1 MHRSFLMKSSSAAAR
16 TGCMPVPPLFDHDSL
31 TAVESPAKQN
41 PAPSKLAKKVV
52 RKKAMPMASEAE
64 DDPMTDMFGT
74 SPFAKPAPTTRHR
87 AEKATTP
94 SKPKPAPKE
103 RTPVLSKAIK
113 RIIDKPAQAQR
124 EHREAPRPRERLVRH
139 EDDYDHDHGHDHGS
153 VETDEQPGGKAYEQL
168 ERQFEELRERFEK
181 LSMLKH
187 SSAERLLEEYKKAAA
202 TRDAATQSLI
212 EGLRSENALLKERLD
227 TQIATSSRESN
238 VSTLS
243 TATSAGASMETAS
256 IIRLYKSLCGLEV
269 LTLAEDKWACTLEG
283 RTGSYA
289 FELELDEDEAE
300 FTYTPVSTSKTSAVW
315 DRLPSY
321 LKEEI
326 VFGEGYLQSFFWRAL
341 NFLMTQ

>member
-1 MHRSFLMKSSSAAAR
+1 
-16 TGCMPVPPLFDHDSL
+16 MPVPPFFAHDSL

-74 SPFAKPAPTTRHR
+74 SPFAKPAPTTRHK
-87 AEKATTP
+87 AEKAVTP
-94 SKPKPAPKE
+94 SRPKPAPKE

-113 RIIDKPAQAQR
+113 RIVEKPAQAQR
-124 EHREAPRPRERLVRH
+124 EYREAPRPRERPVRRDDDH
-139 EDDYDHDHGHDHGS
+139 DHDYDHGHEQGHDHGS
-153 VETDEQPGGKAYEQL
+153 SASPEQSGGKAYEQL

-187 SSAERLLEEYKKAAA
+187 SSAEQLLGEYKKAAA

-227 TQIATSSRESN
+227 TQIAKSSRESN

-243 TATSAGASMETAS
+243 TATSAGASVEAAS

-269 LTLAEDKWACTLEG
+269 LALAEDKWACTLEG

-289 FELELDEDEAE
+289 FELELAEAE